1 MTKLTEYF
9 QKKEDQN
16 PKRNS
21 QGLLIETDPNIY
33 QLMEENET

>member
-9 QKKEDQN
+9 EKKEDQK

-21 QGLLIETDPNIY
+21 QGLLIET
-33 QLMEENET
+33 EEEIQTWEKI